1 MVLLSEG
8 AVDSEYV
15 AGCELVQARAGGNV
29 DVLRYACAG
38 EWPTLE
44 DKHLEDVNL
53 EIG

>member
-1 MVLLSEG
+1 MVLLSEWTVG
-8 AVDSEYV
+8 SEYV

-29 DVLRYACAG
+29 DVSRCACAAG
-38 EWPTLE
+38 LPTLE